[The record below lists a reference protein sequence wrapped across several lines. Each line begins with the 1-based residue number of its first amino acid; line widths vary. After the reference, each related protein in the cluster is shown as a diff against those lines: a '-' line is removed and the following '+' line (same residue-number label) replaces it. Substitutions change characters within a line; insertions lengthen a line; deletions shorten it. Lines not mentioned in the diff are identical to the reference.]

1 MPALSECPICEN
13 TKEELPRIMSL
24 DGNFRLVRKKTA
36 GTSHCPP
43 RHGTNFFLQEEDMA
57 NVIPLPAEELA
68 NVDVSC
74 K

>member
-1 MPALSECPICEN
+1 
-13 TKEELPRIMSL
+13 MSL